1 MAEEIIV
8 DIHPDGKITM
18 EAKGFHGKQCEVIM
32 SELEASLGKV
42 VNVKLKPEYHEQVRH
57 GEKVRGR

>member
-1 MAEEIIV
+1 MTEEIIV

-18 EAKGFHGKQCEVIM
+18 EAKGFHGKGCEVVLE
-32 SELEASLGKV
+32 ELGAALGKTT
-42 VNVKLKPEYHEQVRH
+42 NVRLKPEYHERVTH